1 MNLESNGN
9 VTGQAGMERDLRDFR
24 DWLFNCKNEMSYD
37 FLKFTND
44 FGGGSGC
51 RGA

>member
-1 MNLESNGN
+1 MNLESNGTG
-9 VTGQAGMERDLRDFR
+9 TGQAGMERDLRDLR
-24 DWLFNCKNEMSYD
+24 DWLGGCKIAIPHV
-37 FLKFTND
+37 FLQLTND

>member
-1 MNLESNGN
+1 MNLESSGTG
-9 VTGQAGMERDLRDFR
+9 TGQAGMERDLRDFR
-24 DWLFNCKNEMSYD
+24 DWLCSCKIAISPD

>member
-24 DWLFNCKNEMSYD
+24 DWIFTFKNSISHD
-37 FLKFTND
+37 FIKLSHD